1 MDVMNAR
8 LPANTLAQFTARSD
22 ALVAL
27 ACEFEELLTKTNALA
42 RAAGIRNGRYH
53 PTDELLNLAGVISQD
68 FRALSLDITNAGGYN
83 RNFSYAHKLYAM
95 KVYIGFGSIAFD
107 NLREVIKYLL
117 VDKDLYAAYPPIP
130 PLPVEEAEAEAEE
143 DA

>member
-1 MDVMNAR
+1 MNAA

-42 RAAGIRNGRYH
+42 KAAGIRNGRYH
-53 PTDELLNLAGVISQD
+53 PTDEMLNLVGVISQD

-83 RNFSYAHKLYAM
+83 RNFSYAHKFYAT
-95 KVYIGFGSIAFD
+95 KYYIAFGSICFES
-107 NLREVIKYLL
+107 LRELMKYLL
-117 VDKDLYAAYPPIP
+117 VDKDRYATYPHIP
-130 PLPVEEAEAEAEE
+130 PLPVEEAEAKEPE